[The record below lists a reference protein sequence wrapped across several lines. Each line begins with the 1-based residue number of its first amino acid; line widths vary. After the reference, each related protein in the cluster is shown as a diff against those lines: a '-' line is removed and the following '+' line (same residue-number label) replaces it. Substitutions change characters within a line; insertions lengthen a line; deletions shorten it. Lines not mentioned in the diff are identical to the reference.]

1 MYVMYFTLCAII
13 ISYISVVTIGFCF
26 LFRIKFGLGF
36 TQVLI
41 YTGRENSFDKSKK
54 GGVLLNLLIFFVPQF
69 RVFIEKE
76 KLFL

>member
-1 MYVMYFTLCAII
+1 MFFPKVFKTFCFIKYLSYIYIYMYVMYFTICAII

-54 GGVLLNLLIFFVPQF
+54 GGPP
-69 RVFIEKE
+69 
-76 KLFL
+76 

>member
-54 GGVLLNLLIFFVPQF
+54 GGPP
-69 RVFIEKE
+69 
-76 KLFL
+76 